1 VTATLTE
8 GAFATDDDMLTEEP
22 DVVEEKM
29 AGYDPEELGASTLP
43 LESTI
48 AASRE
53 SLPLKLVLGRRKLA
67 SASVMIVCAEMP
79 KLNVN

>member
-1 VTATLTE
+1 
-8 GAFATDDDMLTEEP
+8 MLTEEP

-43 LESTI
+43 LGSTI
-48 AASRE
+48 AASSE

-67 SASVMIVCAEMP
+67 SASVTIVCAAMS